1 MKLID
6 KALSNQLGWVPFGI
20 EFVWLKVAD
29 CLIKAVHGG
38 GLWVSHVG
46 RKFSSG
52 SFGLFSHLNSF
63 KYWFLKQSTTLTC
76 DVVAQYIMKMQDGNI
91 FKWWFPVAPASASMH
106 LSLVGSVYFSDFYF
120 PEIPG
125 TMRQTS
131 ASFMVS
137 QACEWDSHYSL
148 SLSLSLSLGYDNRWS
163 NRTST
168 DFNLEAHILLIE

>member
-1 MKLID
+1 M
-6 KALSNQLGWVPFGI
+6 G
-20 EFVWLKVAD
+20 E
-29 CLIKAVHGG
+29 
-38 GLWVSHVG
+38 LWVSHVG

-148 SLSLSLSLGYDNRWS
+148 SLSFSLSLGYDNRWS